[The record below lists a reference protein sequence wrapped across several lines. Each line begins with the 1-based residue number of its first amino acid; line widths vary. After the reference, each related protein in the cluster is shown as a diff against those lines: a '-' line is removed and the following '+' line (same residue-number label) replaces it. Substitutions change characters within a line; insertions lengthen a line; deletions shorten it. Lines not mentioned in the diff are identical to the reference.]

1 MMCPAL
7 KLCVFIIILSTIIM
21 NNGNTGIASQ
31 DFSIFKFKK
40 LMPTTD
46 YQQEQMR
53 KLLKWRKFCLKQC
66 ILRAIFLYLNK
77 QGICH

>member
-1 MMCPAL
+1 MMHLAL

-21 NNGNTGIASQ
+21 NNGNTGIALQ
-31 DFSIFKFKK
+31 DFTIFKFKK

-53 KLLKWRKFCLKQC
+53 KLFKWRKFC
-66 ILRAIFLYLNK
+66 
-77 QGICH
+77 

>member
-1 MMCPAL
+1 
-7 KLCVFIIILSTIIM
+7 M

-53 KLLKWRKFCLKQC
+53 KLFKWRKFRQSLKQC
-66 ILRAIFLYLNK
+66 ILRCAIFLYLSK

>member
-1 MMCPAL
+1 
-7 KLCVFIIILSTIIM
+7 M

-53 KLLKWRKFCLKQC
+53 KLFKRRKF
-66 ILRAIFLYLNK
+66 R
-77 QGICH
+77 